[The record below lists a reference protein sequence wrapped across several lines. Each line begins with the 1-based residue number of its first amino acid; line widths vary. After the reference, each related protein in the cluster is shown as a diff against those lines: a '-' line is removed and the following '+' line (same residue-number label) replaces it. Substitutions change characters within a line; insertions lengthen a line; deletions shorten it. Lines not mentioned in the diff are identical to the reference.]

1 MHATLANDAHGQ
13 DEPAVTEMAC
23 DCRGMNFYD
32 ADPSLRQLLELNLPG
47 DILEAVGGELN
58 RLGELAGTRLDEL
71 AFEADA
77 NPPRLHARD
86 RLGRDEDWIEH
97 HASYR
102 ELERHAY
109 CEFGIHAVGR
119 RAGLLGHAGTLP
131 SLLKYVCQY
140 LFVQSEFGLV
150 CPVAMTD
157 SCAHVVQTHGDRT
170 VRSLFLDGLTATTPE
185 RLLKGAQMMTERQAG
200 SDVGMIR
207 TRAEPAAVGWKLTGE
222 KWFCSAADADVIMV
236 LARSRPESTGTRGLS
251 LFAVP
256 RVLPEGGRNAYSIR
270 RLKSKLGTRSMPTGE
285 IEFRGARGYLV
296 GEEGRGLKIIL
307 EQVNMSRLSHGVRAA
322 GMMRR
327 CFNEAMAATRTRRA
341 FGRRLVQMPVV
352 QMQLLRI
359 LLAAEESLSMVFA
372 AADALQRAQAGEAA
386 QSRILRILTPL
397 IKLGAC
403 RDNVEV
409 ATSAMELRGGNGFIA
424 DYVNERLVRDAQT
437 GLLWEGTSNIIA
449 QDLLARAVAKEEAHR
464 ALLEWL
470 SERLARAEAKV
481 PEVRLFGDLR
491 DELGHATARLEALG
505 RHDELVGGVELGV
518 GFYHV
523 VATTFMA
530 LEGAELLLRGDA
542 RRLHLALL
550 AWSTR
555 VRPVPPAGR
564 DAMRGIARAL
574 DAERMAPGEIQAFI
588 A

>member
-1 MHATLANDAHGQ
+1 MHATPVIETPEHG
-13 DEPAVTEMAC
+13 DTTAPDMAC
-23 DCRGMNFYD
+23 DCRGMNFHD
-32 ADPSLRQLLELNLPG
+32 ADVSLRELLALHLPA
-47 DILEAVGGELN
+47 DVLDAVQGELR
-58 RLGELAGTRLDEL
+58 RLGGLAGTRLDEL
-71 AFEADA
+71 AFAADA

-97 HASYR
+97 HAAYR
-102 ELERHAY
+102 ELERYAY

-119 RAGLLGHAGTLP
+119 RDGLLGHAGRLP
-131 SLLKYVCQY
+131 WLLKYVCQY

-157 SCAHVVQTHGDRT
+157 SCAHVVQTHGDAV
-170 VRSLFLDGLTATTPE
+170 VRGLFLDGLTATTPE

-207 TRAEPAAVGWKLTGE
+207 TRAEPAAIGWALTGE
-222 KWFCSAADADVIMV
+222 KWFCSAADADVLMV
-236 LARSRPESTGTRGLS
+236 LARTRPESTGTRGLS

-256 RVLPEGGRNAYSIR
+256 RVLPEGGRNSYAIR
-270 RLKSKLGTRSMPTGE
+270 RLKAKLGTRSMPTGE
-285 IEFRGARGYLV
+285 IEFRQARGYLV
-296 GEEGRGLKIIL
+296 GDEGCGLKIVL

-327 CFNEAMAATRTRRA
+327 CFNEAMVATATRRA

-359 LLAAEESLSMVFA
+359 RLAADEALAMVFA
-372 AADALQRAQAGEAA
+372 AADALQRAQAGDAPQAA
-386 QSRILRILTPL
+386 VLRILTPL

-449 QDLLARAVAKEEAHR
+449 QDLLARAVAKDGAHR
-464 ALLEWL
+464 MLLDWL
-470 SERLARAEAKV
+470 SGRLERAGRSA
-481 PEVRLFGDLR
+481 PTPRLFDTLR
-491 DELGHATARLEALG
+491 DELDLGAQRLDALAR
-505 RHDELVGGVELGV
+505 RDEPVGGVELGV
-518 GFYHV
+518 AFYHT
-523 VATTFMA
+523 VATALMA
-530 LEGAELLLRGDA
+530 IDGAELLRGGDA
-542 RRLHLALL
+542 RRLHLAWL
-550 AWSTR
+550 ALCTR
-555 VRPVPPAGR
+555 VRSVAPQWHDLPRAVARVLHDGR
-564 DAMRGIARAL
+564 ID
-574 DAERMAPGEIQAFI
+574 PGELPALWT
-588 A
+588 

>member
-1 MHATLANDAHGQ
+1 MHATPANEVRGFE
-13 DEPAVTEMAC
+13 EPDVPGMAC
-23 DCRGMNFYD
+23 DCRGTNFYD
-32 ADPSLRQLLELNLPG
+32 ADPSLRQLLGLHLPG
-47 DILEAVGGELN
+47 EILDAVNGELH

-102 ELERHAY
+102 ELERYAY

-119 RAGLLGHAGTLP
+119 RDGLLGYAATLP
-131 SLLKYVCQY
+131 WLVKYVCQY
-140 LFVQSEFGLV
+140 LFVQAEFGLV

-170 VRSLFLDGLTATTPE
+170 VRGLFLDGLTATTPE

-207 TRAEPAAVGWKLTGE
+207 TRAERAAVGWELTGE
-222 KWFCSAADADVIMV
+222 KWFCSAADADVVMV

-296 GEEGRGLKIIL
+296 GEEGNGLKIIL

-327 CFNEAMAATRTRRA
+327 CFNEAMAATRTRQA
-341 FGRRLVQMPVV
+341 FGRRLVDMPVV

-359 LLAAEESLSMVFA
+359 QLAAEEALSMVFA
-372 AADALQRAQAGEAA
+372 AAVALQRAQAGEAA
-386 QSRILRILTPL
+386 HSRILRILTPL

-449 QDLLARAVAKEEAHR
+449 QDLLARAVAREGAHH
-464 ALLEWL
+464 ALLDWL
-470 SERLARAEAKV
+470 SERLARAGRDAPDV
-481 PEVRLFGDLR
+481 PLFRDLR
-491 DELGHATARLEALG
+491 DELGLATQRLDALG
-505 RHDELVGGVELGV
+505 RRDELVGGVELGV
-518 GFYHV
+518 AFYHA
-523 VATTFMA
+523 VATTLMA
-530 LEGAELLLRGDA
+530 LEGAELLRRGDA
-542 RRLHLALL
+542 RRLQLARL

-555 VRPVPPAGR
+555 VRAVPLAGR
-564 DAMRGIARAL
+564 DRMRGVERAL
-574 DAERMAPGEIQAFI
+574 DGGPIAPGEIQAFW